1 MPYSRFREGSSASV
15 YGSLLETRR
24 YNGHGVRMKAL
35 LLLSLLAATPAL
47 ADDAPSPRAVVEA
60 KFAAVNRHSVPD
72 VVAFYAP
79 DARVT
84 ASDFCKPRQGRADV
98 ERTYTNIFASVP
110 DVAVSVDETVA
121 QDDRVAVRFTL
132 RGSVSGKS
140 FAVPIQDFFTVHDG
154 LIVRDDGM
162 FDNHGRP
169 CNP

>member
-1 MPYSRFREGSSASV
+1 
-15 YGSLLETRR
+15 
-24 YNGHGVRMKAL
+24 MKTL
-35 LLLSLLAATPAL
+35 ILSLTLVAIATPAL
-47 ADDAPSPRAVVEA
+47 ADDPLSPRAVVEA

-79 DARVT
+79 DAQVT

-98 ERTYTNIFASVP
+98 ARTYENIFAAVP
-110 DVAVSVDETVA
+110 DAAVTVDETVV

-132 RGSVSGKS
+132 HGSVSGHA
-140 FAVPIQDFFTVHDG
+140 FAVPIQDFFTVRDG

-162 FDNHGRP
+162 FDNRGRP